1 MSHDAR
7 VWQVKTGDLL
17 VEINASKLDFE
28 SRLENWLKNDIS
40 VLDNELLVIGSQ
52 VLTDF
57 GGYIDLLCVDSAG
70 DVVII
75 ELKRD
80 KTPRD
85 TVAQVLDYASWVVD
99 LSYERVVE
107 IANQYL
113 NQSFEVAFQKKFL
126 KDLPES
132 INTNHKLVVVASKI
146 DQNSERII
154 SYLSNTY
161 GVNINAVTF
170 QYFQTTE
177 GFELLTRVFLIEPER
192 VDSNSKSK
200 SSSKRNPN
208 LTLEEF
214 YDIAYNNGYKDLQ
227 YAIERFKTL
236 FAKINTN
243 KSKINLYG
251 SSNGK
256 PILLMNLIPKESSQS
271 DGLKFEILA
280 DRSMI
285 YFNLTESE
293 FKSILPPEILYWEY
307 DQHQNDMKGYQG
319 FFTSIEQLDYF
330 VQKASQQKK

>member
-17 VEINASKLDFE
+17 VEINTSKLDFE

-40 VLDNELLVIGSQ
+40 ILDNDLLVIGSQ

-57 GGYIDLLCVDSAG
+57 GGYIDLLCIDSSG
-70 DVVII
+70 DIIVV
-75 ELKRD
+75 ELKKD

-85 TVAQVLDYASWVVD
+85 TVAQALDYASWVVN
-99 LSYERVVE
+99 LSYERVIE

-113 NQSFEVAFQKKFL
+113 NQPFGDVFQNKFGIE
-126 KDLPES
+126 LPES
-132 INTNHKLVVVASKI
+132 INSNHKIVVVASKI
-146 DQNSERII
+146 DQKSERII
-154 SYLSNTY
+154 SYLSNGY
-161 GVNINAVTF
+161 GVNINAATF

-177 GFELLTRVFLIEPER
+177 GVELLTRVFLIEPEL
-192 VDSNSKSK
+192 VDSNTKSK
-200 SSSKRNPN
+200 GSSKRNPN
-208 LTLEEF
+208 LTLGQF
-214 YDIAYNNGYKDLQ
+214 YDIASDNGYKDLR
-227 YAIERFKTL
+227 YVIEKLKPL
-236 FAKINTN
+236 FPKINTN

-256 PILLMNLIPKESSQS
+256 SLLLMNLIPKESSQS

-280 DRSMI
+280 DRSMF

-293 FKSILPPEILYWEY
+293 LKAILPPETKFWEY

-319 FFTSIEQLDYF
+319 FFTSIEQLDNF
-330 VQKASQQKK
+330 VQKLSPAKV